1 MALAAA
7 KALEALGEMPTAC
20 LAEVSGNAIK
30 NAESVT
36 VPDVLKE
43 IRTAVVAGVI
53 GGQPELGWGVLSQIA
68 VDEIEEINDFLQDC
82 PIQILPTE
90 GGKLFCIKVVL
101 TSGRHIASCEIAD
114 MHIDII
120 LTKRDGEILF

>member
-1 MALAAA
+1 M
-7 KALEALGEMPTAC
+7 
-20 LAEVSGNAIK
+20 
-30 NAESVT
+30 
-36 VPDVLKE
+36 
-43 IRTAVVAGVI
+43 
-53 GGQPELGWGVLSQIA
+53 
-68 VDEIEEINDFLQDC
+68 DEIEEINDFLQDC